1 MAAEPTLELALARR
15 DAWRWFMLAIGSIAV
30 AGAFAL
36 YLAIARI
43 PGLEHALAPDPK
55 FGWRGLIVHVN
66 LALGVWFG
74 AFTAGLFCLLPG
86 ARMTRVTPAA
96 QGMALLGVL
105 VFSSTLFVPSA
116 DPIRS
121 NYVPTLDHWLFLLG
135 LGLYAGAVGTGYL
148 DRRLLPDGAHSDI
161 PADAQPGLRA
171 AALATLTA
179 LATFGMAWA
188 TQSPGMLPEGYYHR
202 LFWGGG
208 HVLQFANVLAMVSCW
223 LLLLGRVVKRPVVHG
238 RFASLLFALLLL
250 PALAGPWLML
260 AESSDAWFT
269 QMMRW
274 GIWPVTSVFIVLC
287 ARTLLAARRSL
298 VPGSLRSP
306 AFVGL
311 ATSVCMTIAGFILGA
326 MIRDDSTLVP
336 GHYHMS
342 IGAVTAAFM
351 ATFLVLLEPI
361 GRPLPTAR
369 ARRLATWQPL
379 MFGGGQAVMAIGFAI
394 AGVAGAERKAYGS
407 DQQVRSVV
415 EWVGLSVMGA
425 GAVVASVG
433 GLVFLTLAYRAL
445 RARVDTTAA

>member
-1 MAAEPTLELALARR
+1 MGLGPTAELAFARR

-43 PGLEHALAPDPK
+43 PGLEQALAPDPK

-86 ARMTRVTPAA
+86 ARRLRVTQTA
-96 QGMALLGVL
+96 QMLALLGVL
-105 VFSSTLFVPSA
+105 VFSSTLFIREA
-116 DPIRS
+116 EPIRS
-121 NYVPTLDHWLFLLG
+121 NYIPTLDHWVFLLG
-135 LGLYAGAVGTGYL
+135 LGLFGGSVGLSYL

-161 PADAQPGLRA
+161 PADAQAGLRA

-179 LATFGMAWA
+179 LATFAMAWL
-188 TQSPGMLPEGYYHR
+188 TQPANMLPEGYYHR

-223 LLLLGRVVKRPVVHG
+223 LLLLGKVTRRPVLHG
-238 RFASLLFALLLL
+238 RFGAVLFALLLL

-260 AESSDAWFT
+260 AETSDAWFT

-274 GIWPVTSVFIVLC
+274 GIWPVTSVLILLC
-287 ARTLLAARRSL
+287 ARALLSARPAL
-298 VPGSLRSP
+298 APGALRST
-306 AFVGL
+306 AFVGF
-311 ATSVCMTIAGFILGA
+311 ATSVAMTIAGFILGA

-351 ATFLVLLEPI
+351 ATFLVLLEPQ
-361 GRPLPTAR
+361 GRTQPDAR
-369 ARRLATWQPL
+369 PRRLAVWQPL
-379 MFGGGQAVMAIGFAI
+379 LFGGGQAVMALGFAI

-407 DQQVRSVV
+407 DQQVRSVG
-415 EWVGLSVMGA
+415 EWIGLSVMGG
-425 GAVVASVG
+425 GAVLASVG
-433 GLVFLTLAYRAL
+433 GIVFLVLAYRAL
-445 RARVDTTAA
+445 RTRVDSAAA